1 MDAIGPEIRLRLA
14 PGEPMPEP
22 REWRCEVRQ
31 GILLHVPTGATF
43 QVYAASTSPIS
54 APRGSSAYDEAR
66 IRARLVRIRDG
77 FGIPSPAQIDELGRI
92 AIRRFLE
99 LSQESLAST

>member
-1 MDAIGPEIRLRLA
+1 MDAISPEIRLRLA

-22 REWRCEVRQ
+22 REWRCDVNQ

-54 APRGSSAYDEAR
+54 AHRGSPAYDEAR
-66 IRARLVRIRDG
+66 MRARLVRIRDG
-77 FGIPSPAQIDELGRI
+77 FPIPSPAQIDELGRI
-92 AIRRFLE
+92 AIRRFLNLPLE
-99 LSQESLAST
+99 M